1 MGRVLTFQMKRAR
14 DDDGLVLALAVFQD
28 TSLLHT
34 ATVGDVQHI
43 IRRLVTHDDVA
54 SGLALALTC
63 RYEYKQRCLRHMR
76 VDINK
81 THVVYH
87 AARAGHVTLVR
98 WALWHYKADDLHRQ
112 RACLQLVLM
121 PAAAAGHMALLEHYI
136 RNVRFCDDK
145 TLETLQ
151 ESAAG
156 GGSVTV
162 LQWLYNKSCKRL
174 SSVTSILVAAAAGGH
189 LPVMQWLYTNNPTAW
204 STNHL
209 YVALRHHHFHV
220 VDWLMTT
227 LPTTMILSTW
237 PFTDAVRPWNLLTL
251 QWLVAHACP
260 VPYNVYEST
269 LRDTGGDAE
278 LLSHLQWLRVA
289 LPDAPC
295 QINAL
300 VYAASYNYLACLQWL
315 HAEFPSRWSQEIIV
329 AAMHQMAV
337 VQWLLNAGCP
347 GNPTELIL
355 AAIRAG
361 RHALVMYFVNERHM
375 DAAMTMRE
383 KQQCMIT
390 AADRDQWDT
399 MMWLGDH
406 GRDFTCGAGIW
417 KVAKRARRPS
427 LLAWLRAHQCPVD
440 KDSESGD
447 IDSSSSSSSCS
458 DSDDEEEEEEAN
470 ESVSESMSIS
480 RVDE

>member
-1 MGRVLTFQMKRAR
+1 MKRAR
-14 DDDGLVLALAVFQD
+14 DNDAIVLALAVVQD

-34 ATVGDVQHI
+34 SAVMDVQHL

-63 RYEYKQRCLRHMR
+63 RYEYNQRCFRRRLTH
-76 VDINK
+76 DNK
-81 THVVYH
+81 THGVYH
-87 AARAGHVTLVR
+87 AARAGHVALVR
-98 WALWHYKADDLHRQ
+98 WAMWHYKADDRHRQ

-121 PAAAAGHMALLEHYI
+121 PAAAAGHMPLLEHYMLGP
-136 RNVRFCDDK
+136 RFCDDNI
-145 TLETLQ
+145 LETLQ

-162 LQWLYNKSCKRL
+162 LQWLYNKSRKRP
-174 SSVTSILVAAAAGGH
+174 SSLHVILAAAATGGH
-189 LPVMQWLYTNNPTAW
+189 LPVLQWLYTNNPTAW
-204 STNHL
+204 NSNHL
-209 YVALRHHHFHV
+209 HAALRHHHFHV
-220 VDWLMTT
+220 ADWLLTT
-227 LPTTMILSTW
+227 MPTTMTLSTLA
-237 PFTDAVRPWNLLTL
+237 FTDAVRPWNLPAL

-260 VPYNVYEST
+260 VPYDVYEST
-269 LRDTGGDAE
+269 LRDTGGDAV

-390 AADRDQWDT
+390 AADRGQWDT

-406 GRDFTCGAGIW
+406 GRDFTCGAGMW
-417 KVAKRARRPS
+417 KVAKRARGPS
-427 LLAWLRAHQCPVD
+427 LLAWLRAHQCPED
-440 KDSESGD
+440 EDSEPGD
-447 IDSSSSSSSCS
+447 IDSSSSSSSSCS
-458 DSDDEEEEEEAN
+458 DSDDEDNDEEEA
-470 ESVSESMSIS
+470 SMSASESMLIS
-480 RVDE
+480 CVDE